1 METFAKVQLTE
12 LQLLRQI
19 VLCGTAIACE
29 NLISYI
35 SSELL
40 LVGGW
45 RGTLKLLL
53 ENNQD
58 KLCSRKKVI

>member
-12 LQLLRQI
+12 LQLLRKI
-19 VLCGTAIACE
+19 VLCGIAIACE

-58 KLCSRKKVI
+58 KLCSKKKVI